1 MKLSVVGLGQCGGK
15 VADTLYDIS
24 RYSQSVFSRHINIV
38 TDAFAIN
45 TDEADLGSFKNIPRD
60 SSHRVLIGTMATF
73 GHGVGKINSDAADI
87 IKSSN
92 SVVID
97 TMLRSPRF
105 HESDAILIIAGAGGG
120 TGSGTIGW
128 LTKTLKERIDKP
140 VYALLVLPF
149 IFEEKGETSY
159 AVINSA
165 TCFNTVQKYA
175 DAVFLFD
182 NECYRH
188 VKSNLADNLEE
199 INQIIAMNFYDL
211 CCAGEEHRRKYV
223 GSKVIDAG
231 DIRQSLSGISA
242 VGRGEVDLPLIRW
255 NPARYRQGIKENS
268 LVFSALR
275 QAETNL
281 GLGIDLEYARK
292 ILILVT
298 GPKDYISITVLEE
311 IFNYLENK
319 VPKAVIRIGDYPRRN
334 HEVSVTLI
342 ASELVRVGRIEHM
355 FTQAEYFMKRRDEIN
370 RDTITKI
377 ELMRELNSQIPT
389 LD

>member
-1 MKLSVVGLGQCGGK
+1 MKMSVVGLGQCGGN

-24 RYSQSVFSRHINIV
+24 RYSQSMFNRRINIV

-45 TDEADLGSFKNIPRD
+45 TDEADLGGFKHLPQD
-60 SSHRVLIGTMATF
+60 SGHRILIGTMATF
-73 GHGVGKINSDAADI
+73 GHGVGKINMDAADI

-92 SVVID
+92 SVVLD
-97 TMLRSPRF
+97 TILRSTKF
-105 HESDAILIIAGAGGG
+105 HDSDAILVIAGAGGG

-128 LTKTLKERIDKP
+128 LIKILKERVDKP

-149 IFEEKGETSY
+149 LFEEKGETSY

-165 TCFNTVQKYA
+165 TSFNTVQKYA

-188 VKSNLADNLEE
+188 VKSNLSENLTE
-199 INQIIAMNFYDL
+199 INRAIALNFYDL
-211 CCAGEEHRRKYV
+211 CCAGEEHRQKFV

-242 VGRGEVDLPLIRW
+242 IGRGEVELPLLRW
-255 NPARYRQGIKENS
+255 NPTKYRQGIKENS
-268 LVFSALR
+268 LVFGALR

-281 GLGIDLEYARK
+281 GLGIDIEHARK
-292 ILILVT
+292 MLILVT

-311 IFNYLENK
+311 IYNYLERK

-334 HEVSVTLI
+334 REISVTLI
-342 ASELVRVGRIEHM
+342 ASELLKVGRLENTFM
-355 FTQAEYFMKRRDEIN
+355 QAEYFMKRQDEIN
-370 RDTITKI
+370 HETVTKI
-377 ELMRELNSQIPT
+377 ELMRKLNRNIPT